1 MGTDIER
8 KTHDTAA
15 AEEEHYVMNR
25 DIPILSRVF
34 YTMQDIVSLEK
45 RSEWQYERMFSI
57 TKRLKGMPG
66 GGGLPSGL
74 DQTYAEVDELNHEY
88 GEAIRLYV
96 RELKAAEHILNG
108 IESRTMRTFV
118 QMYYV
123 DHIGKADIM
132 RELDMTEYGF
142 KRARTSIEQAEDMA
156 HVLWRER
163 YLLIQGGQNGNKYSG

>member
-1 MGTDIER
+1 MEDHEAL
-8 KTHDTAA
+8 DTA
-15 AEEEHYVMNR
+15 EHIVMNR
-25 DIPILSRVF
+25 DIPLLSRVF

-57 TKRLKGMPG
+57 TKRLKAMPG

-74 DQTYAEVDELNHEY
+74 DQTYAEVEEMNHEY
-88 GEAIRLYV
+88 GEAIRQYV
-96 RELKAAEHILNG
+96 NELKAAERILNG

-123 DHIGKADIM
+123 DHIGKTEIM

-142 KRARTSIEQAEDMA
+142 KRARMCIEQAEDIP
-156 HVLWRER
+156 HVRWREHFVLGHGR
-163 YLLIQGGQNGNKYSG
+163 